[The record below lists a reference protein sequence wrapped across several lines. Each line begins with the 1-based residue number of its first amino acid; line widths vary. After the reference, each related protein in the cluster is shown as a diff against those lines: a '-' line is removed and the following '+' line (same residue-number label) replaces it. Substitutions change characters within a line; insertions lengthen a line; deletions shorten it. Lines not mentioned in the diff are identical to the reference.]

1 MNTYLIASETIYFM
15 NEKLKELK
23 NGMDNT
29 ITFNLQENSM
39 DEVLEEASYFSMF
52 NDDKCL
58 IVKNANFFSTSK
70 DTNKNKEDSEKL
82 LKYLEHENPHTR
94 IIFLLNGKVDNKKK
108 IVNLLKQNNHL
119 FIYASIS
126 KTEIKNELKKIVTKN
141 KYQIDDNTLW
151 YIINNSNGSFDLAIN
166 ELKKI
171 MLYYSKPGIINY
183 DDVTHLVAKTISE
196 NNFKLVDSIISK
208 DLSNS
213 LLYLNEAKIFKVEPS
228 VIIALLYREFRLM
241 LQTIIYQ
248 EEKYSYSNIL
258 KELKLADWQMQKVE
272 NNLRMYRKKE
282 IEEEIVKLGKLD
294 YGYKS
299 GKINKDTI
307 LINYILDLCL

>member
-15 NEKLKELK
+15 NKKLKELK

-126 KTEIKNELKKIVTKN
+126 KTEIKNELKKIVTEN

-171 MLYYSKPGIINY
+171 MLYYSKPGIITY

>member
-58 IVKNANFFSTSK
+58 IVKNANLFSTSK

-126 KTEIKNELKKIVTKN
+126 KTEIKNELKKIVTEN

-183 DDVTHLVAKTISE
+183 EDVTHLVAKTISE
-196 NNFKLVDSIISK
+196 NNFKLVDSIISQ